1 MSAKF
6 AFVKKHDESNCHRM
20 RKLILSAN
28 ITLDGYMAGEFGELD
43 WHFSHWN
50 GEMMESALEQLRGVD
65 TILVGRVAYES
76 MSMHWPRAEKN
87 RMNTA
92 SEAEFAQSMNRL
104 QKIVFSKTMS
114 KASWNNSMLM
124 REIDAA
130 EIQRLK
136 KVPGKDMIIW
146 GGVTIASAFLEKKLF
161 DEYRISIAPIVIGK
175 GISISKEITNGL
187 RLKLLHTRVFTN
199 GVVTM
204 TYRNRD

>member
-1 MSAKF
+1 
-6 AFVKKHDESNCHRM
+6 M

-28 ITLDGYMAGEFGELD
+28 ITLDGYMAGEYGELD

-50 GEMMESALEQLRGVD
+50 GELMECALEQLRGID

-76 MSMHWPRAEKN
+76 MSAHWPHAEKN
-87 RMNTA
+87 KRNSA
-92 SEAEFAQSMNRL
+92 SEAEFARTMNRL
-104 QKIVFSKTMS
+104 QKIVFSKTLS
-114 KASWNNSMLM
+114 RTSWNNSLLM
-124 REIDAA
+124 DEINPVK
-130 EIQRLK
+130 IQEMK
-136 KVPGKDMIIW
+136 KQQGKDMIIW

-175 GISISKEITNGL
+175 GISISKEITKGL
-187 RLKLLHTRVFTN
+187 RLKLLHTRVFSN

>member
-1 MSAKF
+1 
-6 AFVKKHDESNCHRM
+6 M

-28 ITLDGYMAGEFGELD
+28 ITLDGYMAGENGELD

-50 GEMMESALEQLRGVD
+50 GELMDCALEQLRGID

-76 MSMHWPRAEKN
+76 MSAHWPSAEKN
-87 RMNTA
+87 KMNSA
-92 SEAEFAQSMNRL
+92 SEAEFANTMNRL
-104 QKIVFSKTMS
+104 QKVVFSKTLS
-114 KASWNNSMLM
+114 RTSWNNSMLM
-124 REIDAA
+124 SEINPV

-136 KVPGKDMIIW
+136 KQQGKDMIIW

-175 GISISKEITNGL
+175 GISISKEITKGL
-187 RLKLLHTRVFTN
+187 RLKLLHTRVFSN

>member
-1 MSAKF
+1 
-6 AFVKKHDESNCHRM
+6 M

-28 ITLDGYMAGEFGELD
+28 ITLDGYMAGEYGELD

-50 GEMMESALEQLRGVD
+50 GELMESALEQLRGID

-76 MSMHWPRAEKN
+76 MSAHWPKAEKN
-87 RMNTA
+87 KMNSA
-92 SEAEFAQSMNRL
+92 SEAEFAQTMNRL
-104 QKIVFSKTMS
+104 QKIVFSKTLS
-114 KASWNNSMLM
+114 RTSWNNSMVM
-124 REIDAA
+124 DEIDASQ
-130 EIQRLK
+130 IQELK
-136 KVPGKDMIIW
+136 KQRGKDMIIW

-175 GISISKEITNGL
+175 GISLSKEITKGL
-187 RLKLLHTRVFTN
+187 RLKLLHTRVFSN